1 MTTTEVGP
9 EAATGPGTALPAPR
23 YRRFL
28 GQDRGTWI
36 QWVVFVVVL
45 ALVLAPLLPTLWQS
59 LIDRA
64 LYQDGAAVTIDNYIH
79 LFTQAG
85 FGKVVL
91 HSIYF
96 AALTTVFAV
105 VLSTLL
111 AVVLIRT
118 RIPGG
123 RVMGSLLLWP
133 IYISPL
139 VLAFGWIL
147 IYGPAG
153 FVSLAV
159 RQVIGVVPWNLYSIP
174 GMALT
179 EAVALIPIGYL
190 YCSGALRLS
199 DPALE
204 NAARTCGA
212 RPLRILMTV
221 VLPMLRPPIL
231 YSALLIFSTS
241 LETLSVPLL
250 FGRPVGID
258 LFASFIYVNG
268 LAQSNPDYGMVA
280 AASTVTLAVMG
291 ILVTI
296 QATALRNAQRFVA
309 VRGKASRPNLF
320 ELGGLRWVGFAFVF
334 LYLLFGPIL
343 PLAALVLRAFTQI
356 LTPLVNPL
364 TLLTVDNFTVIF
376 AYPAYVRSIGN
387 SIVIALIG
395 GAATTVLVCLAVLVA
410 RRSGFRF
417 GKPLEFAALSPQVV
431 PGIILGIGFFW
442 AFALI
447 GPLNWINGTLLALII
462 AFGVRSMPAAF
473 GAIAPIVM
481 QIGDE
486 LDQAAR
492 SLGADWWRTFS
503 RILLR
508 LVLPGLLSAFV
519 LLFVQMIK
527 EFAPAIFLANANSQ
541 VMGTTMLQLWLN
553 GNSGPVAALSCVQI
567 AITAVFVGVAGKV
580 LKVRSHA

>member
-1 MTTTEVGP
+1 MH
-9 EAATGPGTALPAPR
+9 AAGSLRPPR

-28 GQDRGTWI
+28 GRGRETWI
-36 QWVVFVVVL
+36 QYGVFLVVAV
-45 ALVLAPLLPTLWQS
+45 LVLAPLLPTLYQS
-59 LIDRA
+59 LVDRA
-64 LYQDGAAVTIDNYIH
+64 LYEPGRLLTWQNYAH

-91 HSIYF
+91 NSLYF
-96 AALTTVFAV
+96 AVLTTVFAV
-105 VLSTLL
+105 VLSVLL
-111 AVVLIRT
+111 AVLLVRT
-118 RIPGG
+118 RVPGG
-123 RVMGSLLLWP
+123 RAMGAMLLWP

-139 VLAFGWIL
+139 VLAFGWI
-147 IYGPAG
+147 IMYGPAG
-153 FVSLAV
+153 FVSV
-159 RQVIGVVPWNLYSIP
+159 GVERVIGTVPWQLYSIP

-179 EAVALIPIGYL
+179 EAVALVPIGYL

-199 DPALE
+199 DPSLE

-212 RPLRILMTV
+212 GPLRILWSV
-221 VLPMLRPPIL
+221 VLPMMRPPIL

-258 LFASFIYVNG
+258 LFASFIYIHG
-268 LAQSNPDYGMVA
+268 LAQSNPDYGLVA
-280 AASTVTLAVMG
+280 AASVVTLVVMG
-291 ILVTI
+291 ILVTV
-296 QATALRNAQRFVA
+296 QALALRNAQRFIA
-309 VRGKASRPNLF
+309 VRGKASRPRLF
-320 ELGGLRWVGFAFVF
+320 ELGKLRWIGFAFVF
-334 LYLLFGPIL
+334 LYLVLGPLL
-343 PLAALVLRAFTQI
+343 PLLGLLARAFTQI

-364 TLLTVDNFTVIF
+364 RLLTTDNFHLVF
-376 AYPAYVRSIGN
+376 SYPAYVQSIWN
-387 SIVIALIG
+387 SVVVALV
-395 GAATTVLVCLAVLVA
+395 GAVATTLLVSVAVLVA

-417 GKPLEFAALSPQVV
+417 ARPLEFTSLAPQVI

-462 AFGVRSMPAAF
+462 AFGVRSFPAAF

-492 SLGADWWRTFS
+492 SMGADWWKTFS
-503 RILLR
+503 RILFR
-508 LVLPGLLSAFV
+508 LIMPGLLSGFV

-527 EFAPAIFLANANSQ
+527 EFTPAVFLANAHSQ
-541 VMGTTMLQLWLN
+541 VIGTTMLQLWLN
-553 GNSGPVAALSCVQI
+553 GNTGAVAALSCIQI
-567 AITAVFVGVAGKV
+567 AITAVFVFLAGKV
-580 LKVRSHA
+580 FKVRSHA

>member
-1 MTTTEVGP
+1 MTTKP
-9 EAATGPGTALPAPR
+9 PPALRDKAGTLPPPR
-23 YRRFL
+23 YRRLF
-28 GQDRGTWI
+28 GKGRESWI
-36 QWVVFVVVL
+36 QYGVFVAVVV
-45 ALVLAPLLPTLWQS
+45 LVLAPLVPTLYQS

-64 LYQDGAAVTIDNYIH
+64 LYSPGPVLTWDNFVN
-79 LFTQAG
+79 LFTKSG
-85 FGKVVL
+85 FGTVVL
-91 HSIYF
+91 NSLYF
-96 AALTTVFAV
+96 ATLTTVIAV
-105 VLSTLL
+105 VFSVLL
-111 AVVLIRT
+111 AVTLIRT
-118 RIPGG
+118 RVPGG

-147 IYGPAG
+147 VYGPAG
-153 FVSLAV
+153 FVSVGV
-159 RQVIGVVPWNLYSIP
+159 RQLIGTVPWNLYSIP

-190 YCSGALRLS
+190 YCSGALKLS
-199 DPALE
+199 DPSLE

-212 RPLRILMTV
+212 GPLRILWTI
-221 VLPMLRPPIL
+221 VLPMMRPPIL

-241 LETLSVPLL
+241 LESLSVPLL

-258 LFASFIYVNG
+258 LFASFIYING
-268 LAQSNPDYGMVA
+268 LAQSNPDYGLVA
-280 AASTVTLAVMG
+280 AASVVTLVVMG
-291 ILVTI
+291 VLVTV
-296 QATALRNAQRFVA
+296 QALALRNAQRFVA
-309 VRGKASRPNLF
+309 VRGKASRPRLF
-320 ELGGLRWVGFAFVF
+320 ELGRIRWIGFAFVF
-334 LYLLFGPIL
+334 CYLLLGPLL

-356 LTPLVNPL
+356 LSPLVNPF
-364 TLLTVDNFTVIF
+364 TLLTMDNFTLVF
-376 AYPAYVRSIGN
+376 TYPAYVHSIWN
-387 SIVIALIG
+387 SVIIALIG
-395 GAATTVLVCLAVLVA
+395 ATATTLLICLAVLVA

-417 GKPLEFAALSPQVV
+417 ARPLEFTSLAPQVV
-431 PGIILGIGFFW
+431 PGIVLGIGFFW

-462 AFGVRSMPAAF
+462 AFSVRSMPAAF

-503 RILLR
+503 RILFR
-508 LVLPGLLSAFV
+508 LVMPGLLSAFV

-527 EFAPAIFLANANSQ
+527 EFTPAVFLANANSQ
-541 VMGTTMLQLWLN
+541 VIGTTMLQLWLN
-553 GNSGPVAALSCVQI
+553 GNTGPVAALSCIQI
-567 AITAVFVGVAGKV
+567 AITAVFVFVAGKV

>member
-1 MTTTEVGP
+1 VTTTKP
-9 EAATGPGTALPAPR
+9 SPTARDSAGSLPPPR
-23 YRRFL
+23 YRRL
-28 GQDRGTWI
+28 WGHGKETWI
-36 QWVVFVVVL
+36 QYGVFVAIVV
-45 ALVLAPLLPTLWQS
+45 LVLAPLVPTLWQS
-59 LIDRA
+59 LIDRP
-64 LYQDGAAVTIDNYIH
+64 LYASGPVLTWQNFVH

-91 HSIYF
+91 NSLYF

-105 VLSTLL
+105 VLSVLL

-118 RIPGG
+118 RVPGG
-123 RVMGSLLLWP
+123 RVMGSMLLWP

-139 VLAFGWIL
+139 VLAFGWI
-147 IYGPAG
+147 IVYGPAG
-153 FVSLAV
+153 FVSV
-159 RQVIGVVPWNLYSIP
+159 WFRQVFGGVPWNLYSIP

-199 DPALE
+199 DPSLE

-212 RPLRILMTV
+212 RPLRILLTI

-258 LFASFIYVNG
+258 LFASFIYING
-268 LAQSNPDYGMVA
+268 LAQSNPDYGLVA
-280 AASTVTLAVMG
+280 AASVFTLGVMA
-291 ILVTI
+291 ILVTV
-296 QATALRNAQRFVA
+296 QALSLRNAQRFVA
-309 VRGKASRPNLF
+309 VRGKASRPRLF
-320 ELGGLRWVGFAFVF
+320 ELGKLRWLGFAFAFV
-334 LYLLFGPIL
+334 YLLLGPVI
-343 PLAALVLRAFTQI
+343 PLLALLLRAFTQI
-356 LTPLVNPL
+356 LTPLVNPF
-364 TLLTVDNFTVIF
+364 TLLTLDNFKLVF
-376 AYPAYVRSIGN
+376 SYHAYVQSIYN
-387 SIVIALIG
+387 SIIIALIG
-395 GAATTVLVCLAVLVA
+395 AVATTLLISVVVLVA

-417 GKPLEFAALSPQVV
+417 RRALEFTSLAPQVV

-462 AFGVRSMPAAF
+462 AFSVRSMPAAF

-486 LDQAAR
+486 LDQASR

-503 RILLR
+503 RILFKLIM
-508 LVLPGLLSAFV
+508 PGMLAAFV

-527 EFAPAIFLANANSQ
+527 EFTPAVFLANAHSQ
-541 VMGTTMLQLWLN
+541 VIGTTMLQLWLN
-553 GNSGPVAALSCVQI
+553 GNTGAVAALSCVQI
-567 AITAVFVGVAGKV
+567 AITAVFVFIAGKV
-580 LKVRSHA
+580 LKVRSNA